1 MNVVW
6 FKRDLRLRDHA
17 PLKAAL
23 ESAGEHLLL
32 YIHEPTVWAHPA
44 YSDRH
49 WRFVREGL
57 DDMNAQLDPLGASIF
72 EWTGDPAKLFADW
85 AASGELHAV
94 YSYLETGLQVTF
106 DRDLQVA
113 AMLRNNGVPWH
124 EFQQNGVQRG
134 RKNRKGWRSD
144 WYAFMG
150 AAQDA
155 PDWSRFRPAVGFA
168 SPPEHPARPSS
179 STQLS
184 PPEQRMQ
191 PGGERKAHA
200 YLRSFVEE
208 RVADYSRS
216 ISKPAASRTGCS
228 RLSPYIAWGN
238 LSIRQVYQAQSVA
251 SGQRGYKRQ
260 FRAFSDRLRWHC
272 HFIQKFEMEDAMEF
286 RDVNRGYEALE
297 KPLNPDL
304 VSAWKSGQTGF
315 PLIDACMRCLA
326 ATGYINF
333 RMRAMLVSFLTH
345 HLWQPWQAGVEH
357 LAGLFLDF
365 EPGIHYPQF
374 QMQAGVTGINTVR
387 IYNPVKQAEDHD
399 ADGRFIKQWV
409 PELEALDPPHVYAP
423 WKLPPMEAVMLGFEL
438 GRDYPKPVVDLERAA
453 RRAREAL
460 YRHRA
465 QPAVQREAMRILA
478 RHTIPG
484 GRMA

>member
-1 MNVVW
+1 
-6 FKRDLRLRDHA
+6 
-17 PLKAAL
+17 
-23 ESAGEHLLL
+23 
-32 YIHEPTVWAHPA
+32 
-44 YSDRH
+44 
-49 WRFVREGL
+49 
-57 DDMNAQLDPLGASIF
+57 
-72 EWTGDPAKLFADW
+72 
-85 AASGELHAV
+85 
-94 YSYLETGLQVTF
+94 
-106 DRDLQVA
+106 
-113 AMLRNNGVPWH
+113 
-124 EFQQNGVQRG
+124 
-134 RKNRKGWRSD
+134 
-144 WYAFMG
+144 
-150 AAQDA
+150 
-155 PDWSRFRPAVGFA
+155 
-168 SPPEHPARPSS
+168 
-179 STQLS
+179 
-184 PPEQRMQ
+184 
-191 PGGERKAHA
+191 
-200 YLRSFVEE
+200 
-208 RVADYSRS
+208 
-216 ISKPAASRTGCS
+216 
-228 RLSPYIAWGN
+228 
-238 LSIRQVYQAQSVA
+238 
-251 SGQRGYKRQ
+251 
-260 FRAFSDRLRWHC
+260 
-272 HFIQKFEMEDAMEF
+272 MEF